1 MTATVDGEHWPNSID
16 DGGAP
21 PYRGG
26 MIVVAVLL
34 VVLFAVIVVGLRR
47 RRHATRD
54 DTLRVGDESTVDG
67 HEAARRAQGRAAW
80 TRFSGGF

>member
-1 MTATVDGEHWPNSID
+1 MD
-16 DGGAP
+16 DGVAP
-21 PYRGG
+21 PYRGR

-34 VVLFAVIVVGLRR
+34 VVLSAVTVVGLRR
-47 RRHATRD
+47 RQHASRD
-54 DTLRVGDESTVDG
+54 DTLRVGDESTVGG